1 MTVYVD
7 NGKHPYRGMKMCHML
22 ADTLDELHGMAA
34 RVGLRRA
41 WFQTRNTPHYDIC
54 QAKRAEAVRL
64 GAVEIGRRQ
73 VAALIRHKRT
83 LPIAGRYERSSKP

>member
-1 MTVYVD
+1 
-7 NGKHPYRGMKMCHML
+7 MKAL
-22 ADTLDELHGMAA
+22 SI
-34 RVGLRRA
+34 RRRA
-41 WFQTRNTPHYDIC
+41 WFQTHNTPHYDIC

-83 LPIAGRYERSSKP
+83 LPIAGRCERSSKP